1 MAELH
6 PHSARLSTSA
16 GMDVLIS
23 SSRCECAQMKVASR
37 NACAPSS
44 RLCTITAHLCTPN
57 RGGQALLRSALNYC
71 ISRSPIQLCMS
82 FHSRTSWGN
91 CRWFQQEM
99 TAPFP
104 GKCTAAR
111 KRAIHLACATVRDP
125 LALEAPCST
134 STPGPWFGQ
143 LTTKRMATENAI
155 KHFCTRKNIVMWCL
169 TSPALHCSAVSWCYV
184 D

>member
-1 MAELH
+1 MKVFVSIMQVYVRILTYDSVVLLCHHRITSFSSHRRPTRAELH

-71 ISRSPIQLCMS
+71 ISRSPIQWCMS

-134 STPGPWFGQ
+134 STPGP
-143 LTTKRMATENAI
+143 
-155 KHFCTRKNIVMWCL
+155 
-169 TSPALHCSAVSWCYV
+169 
-184 D
+184 